1 MRLLGGIF
9 NDRLPRNQHRGNDDI
24 NGRSHR
30 DHIQIHPAT
39 LKPLFSGAGVYIGIG
54 FLHLCAQSQEAL
66 HMLINGAGCK
76 ITATGQSHPRPPKAA
91 KLSPDEVIRRPNAP
105 YQSWVRLHI
114 AHIGTVNFHRIMGPL
129 ANGSAH
135 LL

>member
-1 MRLLGGIF
+1 MILMVAPTETTSKF
-9 NDRLPRNQHRGNDDI
+9 T
-24 NGRSHR
+24 
-30 DHIQIHPAT
+30 PAT

-54 FLHLCAQSQEAL
+54 FLHLCAQSQEAF

-114 AHIGTVNFHRIMGPL
+114 AHIGTVNFTVSWDLWQRKRPFASKYPAKYVHRIYPHF
-129 ANGSAH
+129 ST
-135 LL
+135 